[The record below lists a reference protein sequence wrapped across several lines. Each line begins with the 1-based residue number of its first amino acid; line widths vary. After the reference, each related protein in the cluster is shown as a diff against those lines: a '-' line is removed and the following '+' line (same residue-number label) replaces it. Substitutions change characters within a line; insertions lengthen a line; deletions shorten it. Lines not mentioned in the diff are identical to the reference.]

1 MFAVLFPGQGSQSVG
16 MTKDIYEKHEIVKDI
31 FKRADKKLGYS
42 ISEMILNGP
51 ISDLNQT
58 ENTQPAIFVSSYS
71 IYSLIKLKFGIDLNK
86 AKYFAGHSLGEYSA
100 LACSGAINFEDTISL
115 LKKRGKAMQDA
126 VPLGEGA
133 MLAILGKNIKE
144 IEEIINNNNFND
156 CYIANDNCPGQ
167 IVISGK
173 ITAITKLKNF
183 LNKNLIKCIILPVSA
198 PFHSVLMNSATN
210 IMKKEINN
218 INFEISNPKVIFN
231 VKAKELMNS
240 ETAKELLI
248 KQIESTVRWRESV
261 EYMIKNGVKN
271 FIEIGP
277 GKVLTN
283 LIKRIDK
290 NVKILSINNE
300 DDINKIDLND

>member
-1 MFAVLFPGQGSQSVG
+1 
-16 MTKDIYEKHEIVKDI
+16 
-31 FKRADKKLGYS
+31 
-42 ISEMILNGP
+42 
-51 ISDLNQT
+51 
-58 ENTQPAIFVSSYS
+58 
-71 IYSLIKLKFGIDLNK
+71 
-86 AKYFAGHSLGEYSA
+86 
-100 LACSGAINFEDTISL
+100 
-115 LKKRGKAMQDA
+115 
-126 VPLGEGA
+126 
-133 MLAILGKNIKE
+133 
-144 IEEIINNNNFND
+144 
-156 CYIANDNCPGQ
+156 
-167 IVISGK
+167 
-173 ITAITKLKNF
+173 
-183 LNKNLIKCIILPVSA
+183 
-198 PFHSVLMNSATN
+198 MNSATN